1 MKKAGGPRPGRAGGA
16 AKGKQSAFDRQ
27 PEGKIRRSQMITTYG
42 PGAMVDLV
50 DDAVLVWGLD
60 QWRFDGR
67 TESVEEQRLRD
78 RLAPRLMRHGVSL
91 AQTGYFRT
99 PPDGNDQQPMWSRAV
114 KATVFPRWMV
124 CQNPECRRLL
134 RSDLLTRKRERYVHD
149 CVKAGSVCV
158 PVRFVAACPSGHL
171 DEFPWVWFVHARTGE
186 GGARCQSPA
195 LRLEEGRTGDFS
207 GVMVT
212 CACGLH
218 RPLAD
223 AKAGAKALPPCRG
236 KRPWLGSMGDEPGCE
251 HRAELMVR
259 SASNSYFSVTESA
272 LSIPEEGSKL
282 HDAVASQWSVLQT
295 ATAATLEVYLT
306 IRGVGPAI
314 EAWGDAA
321 VLEAIEQL
329 KSGKKPPREE
339 IRRAEFGRLAGADE
353 LKPGDLPAPEGE
365 TFFARRLPAAKFHP
379 PLPVGVAGVTLAYK
393 LREVRVQVGF
403 TRFSPIPRDLKG
415 EAGALDGEVKLALLG
430 LATDW
435 LPAVEILGEGIF
447 VQLDEA
453 AVRAWERRPE
463 VLAWEQELA
472 AGHRT
477 WMRSSGMGAMDFPG
491 ARFFLLHSL
500 AHLLITQ
507 LSLECGYAASAISER
522 IYCDAKSTDKPMAAI
537 LLSTGTPGTEGTLG
551 GLVEQGD
558 RIGHHLRQAV
568 DLGALCSNDP
578 VCAQHSPKDDLSE
591 RYFDGAACYACL
603 FIAES
608 SCEWFNRHLDRSLV
622 VPAVGQPAG
631 RAFFGP
637 GAFR

>member
-1 MKKAGGPRPGRAGGA
+1 MRKASGARGVAKARGKSGGKK
-16 AKGKQSAFDRQ
+16 SAFDRQ
-27 PEGKIRRSQMITTYG
+27 PEGKIRRSQLITTYG

-60 QWRFDGR
+60 QWRFDAR
-67 TESVEEQRLRD
+67 TESIEEQRLRD
-78 RLAPRLMRHGVSL
+78 RLAPRLHRHGVNL
-91 AQTGYFRT
+91 AQQGYFRS
-99 PPDGNDQQPMWSRAV
+99 PPDGNDQQPLWSRAV

-124 CQNPECRRLL
+124 CQNPHCRRLL
-134 RSDLLTRKRERYVHD
+134 RSDLLSRKRERYVHD
-149 CVKAGSVCV
+149 CVKGGSVCV
-158 PVRFVAACPSGHL
+158 PVRFVAACPAGHL
-171 DEFPWVWFVHARTGE
+171 DEFPWVWFVHGSARD
-186 GGARCQSPA
+186 GGRCAAPA
-195 LRLEEGRTGDFS
+195 LRLEEGSTGDFS

-212 CACGLH
+212 CACGLR

-223 AKAGAKALPPCRG
+223 AKAQAKMMPPCRG
-236 KRPWLGSMGDEPGCE
+236 KRPWLGSMGDEPGCDQ
-251 HRAELMVR
+251 RAELMVR

-272 LSIPEEGSKL
+272 LSIPDEGSKL
-282 HDAVASQWSVLQT
+282 HDAVGDHWKILGN
-295 ATAATLEVYLT
+295 ATAATLGAFRT
-306 IRGVGPAI
+306 IPDVGAAI
-314 EAWGDAA
+314 EPWSDAA
-321 VLEAIEQL
+321 VLEAIEQT
-329 KSGKKPPREE
+329 KSGQMPPREE
-339 IRRAEFGRLAGADE
+339 IRRAEFGRLAGAE
-353 LKPGDLPAPEGE
+353 VLAPGDLPAPEGE
-365 TFFARRLPAAKFHP
+365 TFFARRLPAEKFKP
-379 PLPVGVAGVTLAYK
+379 ALPAGVAGVTLAYK
-393 LREVRVQVGF
+393 LREVRVQLGF

-435 LPAVEILGEGIF
+435 LPAAEILGEGIF

-472 AGHRT
+472 AGHAT
-477 WMRSSGMGAMDFPG
+477 WARSSGQGGMDFPG

-507 LSLECGYAASAISER
+507 LSLECGYAASAIRER
-522 IYCDAKSTDKPMAAI
+522 VYCDAKSSDKPMAAI

-578 VCAQHSPKDDLSE
+578 VCAQHSPKGDLSE

-622 VPAVGQPAG
+622 VPAVGQPAA

-637 GAFR
+637 GAFK